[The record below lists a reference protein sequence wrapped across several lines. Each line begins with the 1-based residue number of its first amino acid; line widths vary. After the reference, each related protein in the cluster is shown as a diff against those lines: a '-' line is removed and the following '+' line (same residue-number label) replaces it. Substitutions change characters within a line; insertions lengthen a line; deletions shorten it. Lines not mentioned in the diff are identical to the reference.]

1 MTDLTLPIEPLAR
14 ELRRGTSRR
23 DLIRSLA
30 AAGFGAAAANGLL
43 LRASTALAQTP
54 RTGGLL
60 RVASQSA
67 STADTLDPSRGSLT
81 TDYARAFMFYNGLTR
96 LDASLVPQ
104 PELAE
109 SFTSEDAK
117 AWHVKLRSGIMFA
130 DGSPLTPADVI
141 FTVNRIR
148 DPATGSS
155 ARALAAQIKEIV
167 ADDPNALR
175 ITLEGP
181 NADLPIIFGTPHFLI
196 VKEGTTD
203 FSKGNGTGPYRVKEF
218 TPGMRS
224 IGVRK
229 ADYWKHGKP
238 YVEQLEYFSIQDE
251 TARINAMLAGNIEVA
266 SQLGPRV
273 IRRVKASPGFA
284 VMETKSGNYNDFIL
298 RQDSEVTRNPD
309 LALAIKYLMD
319 REQMQAALGG
329 GVIGNDHPIYP
340 SHRYFNDA
348 LPQRPY
354 DLDRAKFHFQK
365 SGLGSTALPLYVM
378 AGNTMTDQALIMQQ
392 SALNIGMTLD
402 VQRMPGDGYWS
413 NVWFKHPFSGGNINP
428 RPSAD
433 SLLTLFFKSDAPWN
447 ETGWKNERFDQ
458 LLLDARAQTDEGKRK
473 QLYGEMQAL
482 IAEQNS
488 ICIPL
493 FNSFYD
499 AHTTKLKGLSPIPTG
514 GMMGFG
520 FAENVWLEG

>member
-1 MTDLTLPIEPLAR
+1 MTSPTLR
-14 ELRRGTSRR
+14 RR
-23 DLIRSLA
+23 DLLVSLA
-30 AAGFGAAAANGLL
+30 ASGLVL
-43 LRASTALAQTP
+43 PTASRAEAP
-54 RTGGLL
+54 KVGGLL

-67 STADTLDPSRGSLT
+67 STADTLDPSRGALT

-96 LDASLVPQ
+96 LDAALVPQ

-109 SFTSEDAK
+109 SFTTEDART
-117 AWHVKLRSGIMFA
+117 WHVKLRSGIVFA

-141 FTVNRIR
+141 FTVRRIK

-155 ARALAAQIKEIV
+155 ARALAAQISEIV
-167 ADDPNALR
+167 ADGPAALT

-181 NADLPIIFGTPHFLI
+181 NADLPIIFGTPGFMI
-196 VKEGTTD
+196 VKDGTTD

-218 TPGMRS
+218 SPGVKS
-224 IGVRK
+224 VAVRK
-229 ADYWKHGKP
+229 TDYWKNGKP
-238 YVEQLEYFSIQDE
+238 YIEQLEYFSIQDE

-266 SQLGPRV
+266 SQIGPRV
-273 IRRVKASPGFA
+273 VRRVKASPGFT
-284 VMETKSGNYNDFIL
+284 VTETKSGNYNDYIL
-298 RQDSEVTRNPD
+298 RQDSELTRNPD
-309 LALAIKYLMD
+309 LALAIKYLTD
-319 REQMQAALGG
+319 REQMAAALGG
-329 GVIGNDHPIYP
+329 GVVANDHPIYP
-340 SHRYFNDA
+340 SHPYFNAD

-354 DLDRAKFHFQK
+354 DLDKARFHFQK
-365 SGLGSTALPLYVM
+365 SGLGNTALPLYVM
-378 AGNTMTDQALIMQQ
+378 AGNTMTDQALVLQQ
-392 SALNIGMTLD
+392 SALQIGMKLD

-413 NVWFKHPFSGGNINP
+413 NVWFKRPFSGGNVNP

-458 LLLDARAQTDEGKRK
+458 LLLQARAETDTAKRK
-473 QLYGEMQAL
+473 QMYGDMQVL

-488 ICIPL
+488 LSIPL

-520 FAENVWLEG
+520 FSENVWLEG